1 MFAKL
6 IFAIERDFLAIASF
20 NMTLE
25 FRLESWAPMLRL
37 IMTIKVIHTAAS
49 SRAARHQAHEAGR
62 PVWTWIVWNNRLVV
76 EG

>member
-25 FRLESWAPMLRL
+25 FWLESWSLMLRL
-37 IMTIKVIHTAAS
+37 IMAIKVIHTAAS
-49 SRAARHQAHEAGR
+49 SWTTRHQAHEAGR
-62 PVWTWIVWNNRLVV
+62 LVWTWAIWKNRLVL
-76 EG
+76 EW